1 MGFESD
7 KSIGFLI
14 AKARNI
20 LKNEFEKELKPYSL
34 SYAHR
39 VILIRLSEKEGLTQ
53 KELAQDTYFE
63 QSNLTLMLDKLELKG
78 LVKRSAKENDRRA
91 YIVTITPEG
100 KKLRDT
106 LVQMGEDV
114 MDRALKGLNGEQK
127 EALSHMLQMI
137 YENLKNDSAHS

>member
-1 MGFESD
+1 MSFESD

-14 AKARNI
+14 AKARNV
-20 LKNEFEKELKPYSL
+20 LKNEFDKELKPYAL

-91 YIVTITPEG
+91 YIITITPEG
-100 KKLRDT
+100 KKLRDL
-106 LVQMGEDV
+106 LVKMGEEV
-114 MDRALKGLNGEQK
+114 MDKALQGLSTEQK
-127 EALSHMLQMI
+127 DELSHMLQLI
-137 YENLKNDSAHS
+137 YENLKSTK

>member
-7 KSIGFLI
+7 KSIAFLI
-14 AKARNI
+14 AKARNV
-20 LKNEFEKELKPYSL
+20 LKNEFENELKPYAL

-78 LVKRSAKENDRRA
+78 LVKRTAKENDRRA
-91 YIVTITPEG
+91 YIITITPEG
-100 KKLRDT
+100 EKLRDL
-106 LVQMGEDV
+106 LVKMGEDV
-114 MDRALKGLNGEQK
+114 MDKALKGLSTAQKGE
-127 EALSHMLQMI
+127 LSNMLQLI
-137 YENLKNDSAHS
+137 YKNLKSTK

>member
-1 MGFESD
+1 MSFESD

-14 AKARNI
+14 AKARNV
-20 LKNEFEKELKPYSL
+20 LKNEFDKELKPYAL

-91 YIVTITPEG
+91 YIITITSEG
-100 KKLRDT
+100 KKLRDL
-106 LVQMGEDV
+106 LVNMGEEV
-114 MDRALKGLNGEQK
+114 MDKALHGLSTEQK
-127 EALSHMLQMI
+127 DELSNMLQLI
-137 YENLKNDSAHS
+137 YENLKSAK

>member
-7 KSIGFLI
+7 KSIAFLL
-14 AKARNI
+14 AKARNV
-20 LKNEFEKELKPYSL
+20 LKNEFENELKPYSL

-63 QSNLTLMLDKLELKG
+63 PSNLTLMFDKLELKG
-78 LVKRSAKENDRRA
+78 LVKRTAEENDRRA

-100 KKLRDT
+100 AKLRDL
-106 LVQMGEDV
+106 LVKMGDDV
-114 MDRALKGLNGEQK
+114 MDKALHGLSSKQK
-127 EALSHMLQMI
+127 NELSSMLQLI
-137 YENLKNDSAHS
+137 YENLKSTK

>member
-1 MGFESD
+1 MSFESD
-7 KSIGFLI
+7 KSIAFLI
-14 AKARNI
+14 AKARNV
-20 LKNEFEKELKPYSL
+20 LKNEFDKELKPYAL

-91 YIVTITPEG
+91 YIITITPEG
-100 KKLRDT
+100 KKLRDL
-106 LVQMGEDV
+106 LVKMGEEV
-114 MDRALKGLNGEQK
+114 MDKALQGLSSEQK
-127 EALSHMLQMI
+127 DELSHMLQLI
-137 YENLKNDSAHS
+137 YENLKSTK

>member
-14 AKARNI
+14 AKARNV
-20 LKNEFEKELKPYSL
+20 LKNEFDKELKPYAL

-63 QSNLTLMLDKLELKG
+63 QSNLTLMLDKLETKG
-78 LVKRSAKENDRRA
+78 LVKRIAKENDRRA
-91 YIVTITPEG
+91 YIITITPEG
-100 KKLRDT
+100 KKLRDL
-106 LVQMGEDV
+106 LVKMGEVV
-114 MDRALKGLNGEQK
+114 MDKALNGLAEKQK
-127 EALSHMLQMI
+127 EELSSMLQLI
-137 YENLKNDSAHS
+137 YENLKSTK

>member
-1 MGFESD
+1 MSFESD

-14 AKARNI
+14 AKARNV
-20 LKNEFEKELKPYSL
+20 LKNEFEKELKPYAL

-100 KKLRDT
+100 KKLRDL

-114 MDRALKGLNGEQK
+114 MDKALNGLSTEQK
-127 EALSHMLQMI
+127 NQLSGMLQLI
-137 YENLKNDSAHS
+137 YENLKSTK

>member
-14 AKARNI
+14 AKARNT

-63 QSNLTLMLDKLELKG
+63 QSNLTLMLNRLELKG

-91 YIVTITPEG
+91 YIVTITPAG
-100 KKLRDT
+100 KRLREP
-106 LVQMGEDV
+106 LVQMGEAV
-114 MDRALKGLNGEQK
+114 MDRALRGLSGEQK

-137 YENLKNDSAHS
+137 YENLKTSTSHS